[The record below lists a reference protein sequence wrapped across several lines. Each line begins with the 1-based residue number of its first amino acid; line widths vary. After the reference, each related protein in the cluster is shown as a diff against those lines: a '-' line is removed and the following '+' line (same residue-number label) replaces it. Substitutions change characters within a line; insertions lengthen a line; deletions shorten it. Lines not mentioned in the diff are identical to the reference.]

1 MYIGYFQLQAN
12 PGIWRLSLATGRAT
26 QLFTIDNS
34 VFTLTDSGS
43 KWLISRSFVDN
54 RVTLGVTKRPGKES
68 VSLLLLND
76 GGVDEENEG
85 ENTLVNTAS
94 GIWSSLSTSLFG
106 TSKPAPT
113 RPLSSHNTQSRQ
125 SQLQYNDDDNRIHVF
140 SLATGHMYERL
151 LRIMMLSVTKRTS
164 MPVKV
169 SKI

>member
-34 VFTLTDSGS
+34 MFTLTDSGS

-76 GGVDEENEG
+76 GGVEEEDEG
-85 ENTLVNTAS
+85 ENSIVNTAS

-106 TSKPAPT
+106 TKPAPA
-113 RPLSSHNTQSRQ
+113 RPLSSHNTQS
-125 SQLQYNDDDNRIHVF
+125 QLQHNDDDNRIHVF

-169 SKI
+169 SKL